1 MTEAAAVLSIQDLY
15 KSFGALKVTQGV
27 TLDVREDEIHALI
40 GPNGAGK
47 STLIAQICGEQK
59 SDGGSIRFCGAD
71 IGRLPAHARARAGL
85 GRSFQT
91 TQLCLEFSVL
101 DHVIFALDTVGGGS
115 YDLFA
120 NPRNDPARRE
130 EAMLCLDTVGLGR
143 RSKNDVAGLSHGERR
158 QLEIA
163 VALARRPKVLVL
175 DEPMAGMGAEEAA
188 RMVRLLQELKGKYP
202 MLLVEHDMDAVF
214 TLADRISVLVYGRL
228 IFTGTVEEVR
238 RHPEVRAA
246 YLGED

>member
-1 MTEAAAVLSIQDLY
+1 MTEAATVLSVHDLH

-27 TLDVREDEIHALI
+27 TLEVRQGEIHALI

-59 SDGGSIRFCGAD
+59 SDSGSIRFCGAD
-71 IGRLPAHARARAGL
+71 IDRLPAHARARAGL

-115 YDLFA
+115 YNLFA
-120 NPRNDPARRE
+120 NPRNNPARRE
-130 EAMLCLDTVGLGR
+130 EATRCLDMVGLGAR
-143 RSKNDVAGLSHGERR
+143 ARDVVADLSHGERR

-163 VALARRPKVLVL
+163 VALARNPRALVL

-188 RMVRLLQELKGKYP
+188 RMVRLLQGLKGRYP

-238 RHPEVRAA
+238 RHPQVRAA

>member
-1 MTEAAAVLSIQDLY
+1 MTEAAAVLSIEDLY

-59 SDGGSIRFCGAD
+59 SDGGSIRFCGDD

-101 DHVIFALDTVGGGS
+101 DHVIVALDTVGGGS
-115 YDLFA
+115 YNLFV
-120 NPRNDPARRE
+120 NPRNDRGKRE
-130 EAMLCLDTVGLGR
+130 EAMQCLDTIGLGGR
-143 RSKNDVAGLSHGERR
+143 AKSDVAGLSHGERR

-163 VALARRPKVLVL
+163 VALAR
-175 DEPMAGMGAEEAA
+175 
-188 RMVRLLQELKGKYP
+188 
-202 MLLVEHDMDAVF
+202 
-214 TLADRISVLVYGRL
+214 
-228 IFTGTVEEVR
+228 
-238 RHPEVRAA
+238 
-246 YLGED
+246 